1 MIPFLYQ
8 YNWLLIILAAS
19 IAFFIT
25 HYSIPTILEVSRKKR
40 LFDEPN
46 GRTSHQVPVPR
57 LGGIGIFAGLII
69 SLSLFVEF
77 EKIGY
82 LQYVIPASI
91 IIFFTGL
98 KDDILVIS
106 PNKKLLGQIL
116 AASFIVILGDLRIS
130 SLHGLFGVWELNH
143 VVSIAL
149 TVFGIITII
158 NAFNLIDGV
167 DGLASGF
174 GILVAITLG
183 AWFYITGFKQIS
195 ILAASLI
202 GALFAF
208 MRFNIKGRENKL
220 FMGDLGSMLVG
231 FIISVM
237 VIRFNQVNAGF
248 HEELTIMAPFGIS
261 MAILILPLFDT
272 LRVFVVRIYKGGS
285 PFKADRRHM
294 HHKLLD
300 LGFTHIQTTLILL
313 TVNAGFIVM
322 AFALQGLNDHLL
334 IAINFLLALGL
345 SQVPNYFLRKKEQTT
360 DVFAGLRLETV
371 LKGTKPAG
379 LNLDTQVGATPQP
392 QIIPITKEKQ
402 EVIKSASS
410 N

>member
-1 MIPFLYQ
+1 MIPLLYQ

-25 HYSIPTILEVSRKKR
+25 YYSTPTILEVARKKR
-40 LFDEPN
+40 IFDEPN
-46 GRTSHQVPVPR
+46 CRTSHQVPIPR

-98 KDDILVIS
+98 KDDILVIAPS
-106 PNKKLLGQIL
+106 KKLMGQIL
-116 AASFIVILGDLRIS
+116 AASFIVILGDLRIG

-143 VVSIAL
+143 IASITL
-149 TVFGIITII
+149 TIFGMIVII

-202 GALFAF
+202 GALVAF
-208 MRFNIKGRENKL
+208 MRYNVMGRENKL

-231 FIISVM
+231 FFISVM
-237 VIRFNQVNAGF
+237 IIRFNQVNTGF
-248 HEELTIMAPFGIS
+248 HKELTIMAPFGIS

-272 LRVFVVRIYKGGS
+272 LRVFVVRISKGGS

-300 LGFTHIQTTLILL
+300 LGFTHLQTTGILL
-313 TVNAGFIVM
+313 SVNAAFIIL
-322 AFALQGLNDHLL
+322 AFALQGLNDNLL
-334 IAINFLLALGL
+334 VIINFFLALGL
-345 SQVPNYFLRKKEQTT
+345 SQVPNYFLMKKEKTT

-371 LKGTKPAG
+371 LNGTKPAS
-379 LNLDTQVGATPQP
+379 LKLDTQVNGAPQP
-392 QIIPITKEKQ
+392 QIIPISKEKQ
-402 EVIKSASS
+402 EAVKSAGA